1 MFISKPIITLT
12 VLIAITAISRQ
23 QAILPTITIIN
34 NDILDNPEDNIVY
47 LNGQLK
53 DSYDD
58 ATFNQIMNCKNG
70 NLNIINRNSSKLDGQ
85 NLLVLL
91 GGLPS
96 AYQLNLTAH
105 VSPNVD
111 PQPFITVLNNTLIS
125 IDFNCQ
131 QDTANI
137 NNSNYFNKVDIKFT

>member
-47 LNGQLK
+47 LNGQLE

-58 ATFNQIMNCKNG
+58 ATFN
-70 NLNIINRNSSKLDGQ
+70 
-85 NLLVLL
+85 
-91 GGLPS
+91 
-96 AYQLNLTAH
+96 
-105 VSPNVD
+105 
-111 PQPFITVLNNTLIS
+111 
-125 IDFNCQ
+125 
-131 QDTANI
+131 
-137 NNSNYFNKVDIKFT
+137 

>member
-1 MFISKPIITLT
+1 MFISKPIITLI

-47 LNGQLK
+47 LNGQLE

-58 ATFNQIMNCKNG
+58 ATFNQIMNRKNG

-111 PQPFITVLNNTLIS
+111 PQPFITVLNDNLIS